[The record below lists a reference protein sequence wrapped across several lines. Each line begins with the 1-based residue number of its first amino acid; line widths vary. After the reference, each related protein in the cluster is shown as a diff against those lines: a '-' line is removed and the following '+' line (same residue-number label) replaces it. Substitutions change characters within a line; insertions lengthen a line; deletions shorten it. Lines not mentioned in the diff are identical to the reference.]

1 MIVLLNKPYDV
12 LCQFTDPG
20 GRRTLADL
28 VPIPGVYAAGRLDRD
43 SEGLLVLT
51 DDGRLQHRLAH
62 PRFGK
67 RKGYWVQVEGTPEEA
82 ALQRLR
88 QGVTIGRERTLPA
101 EVRVIPEPSLWAREP
116 PIRFR
121 KSIPTAWLEL
131 AIGEG
136 MNRQVRRMTAAVGL
150 PTLRLVRFS
159 VGPYTLDGLQPGQWR
174 EAPAPA
180 GAVSVGAAARRL

>member
-1 MIVLLNKPYDV
+1 MVVLLNKPYDV

-28 VPIPGVYAAGRLDRD
+28 VPVPGVYAAGRLDRD

-67 RKGYWVQVEGTPEEA
+67 RKGYWVQVEGTPGEA

-88 QGVTIGRERTLPA
+88 QGVIVGGERTLPA
-101 EVRVIPEPSLWAREP
+101 QVCVIAEPRLWPRDP
-116 PIRFR
+116 PIRVR
-121 KSIPTAWLEL
+121 RAIPTAWLEL

-159 VGPYTLDGLQPGQWR
+159 VGPYALDGLEPGQWR
-174 EAPAPA
+174 EVAPP
-180 GAVSVGAAARRL
+180 L